1 MNDLIL
7 ITISSIGGGIVGFFA
22 CAVMTAGKVADDS
35 ETISLLENSWEAAD
49 AALAESDA
57 ARSRC
62 ADALETVR
70 GKLDAIQALANSP
83 QTIRKKDIRAV
94 LGEG

>member
-22 CAVMTAGKVADDS
+22 CAWLTAGKVADNDAD
-35 ETISLLENSWEAAD
+35 WHDMAAD
-49 AALAESDA
+49 YADRAFEASKA
-57 ARSRC
+57 HSRC